1 MSLVLGTLRKN
12 YGPVQALRGVD
23 LEIRRGEFFTLLGP
37 SGCGKTTLLRLIA
50 GLELAD
56 QGSIVHEGRDITKVP
71 ANRRPFNTVFQSYAL
86 FPHLTVQENIAYG
99 PISRGESKIDS
110 LVRAKDALEMVRLQ
124 GFEKRYP
131 HQMSG
136 GQRQRVA
143 LARALI
149 NEPEILLLDEPMSAL
164 DAKLRM
170 EVQVELRRLQRRLG
184 TTFVM
189 VTHDQQEALTVSDRI
204 AVMNAGQFAQVG
216 EVREVFDRPGSK
228 FVADFLGTENFI
240 EAERTGERTVRTSL
254 GTLELDET
262 VPWEK
267 GSLTIRPEKI
277 RLAEPGTPGA
287 WTALVETALYKGGY
301 QVLLLDNGLRVETD
315 ARTQW
320 ATGDAVTATCSSD
333 SLVVLR
339 DEKQG

>member
-1 MSLVLGTLRKN
+1 MSLSIQNLRKN
-12 YGPVQALRGVD
+12 YGAVEALKSVGLD
-23 LEIRRGEFFTLLGP
+23 IQQGEFFSLLGP

-50 GLELAD
+50 GLEMAD
-56 QGSIVHEGRDITKVP
+56 GGVISLGGTDITHRP
-71 ANRRPFNTVFQSYAL
+71 ANKRPFNTVFQSYAL
-86 FPHLTVQENIAYG
+86 FPHMTARENVAYG
-99 PISRGESKIDS
+99 PISRGKNKFDAMSDA
-110 LVRAKDALEMVRLQ
+110 RHALEMVRLK
-124 GFEKRYP
+124 GLEDRYP

-170 EVQVELRRLQRRLG
+170 EVQVELRQLQKRLG

-204 AVMNAGQFAQVG
+204 AVMNAGQFVQVG
-216 EVREVFDRPGSK
+216 AVREVFDRPATK

-240 EAERTGERTVRTSL
+240 EAERSGNRQVRTHL
-254 GTLELDET
+254 GTIDLDEE

-267 GSLTIRPEKI
+267 GALTIRPEKI
-277 RLAEPGTPGA
+277 RLTEAGTPGA
-287 WTALVETALYKGGY
+287 WTAMVQTALYKGGY
-301 QVLLLDNGLRVETD
+301 QVLLLDNGLRIETD

-320 ATGDAVTATCSSD
+320 AAGDAVHATCSSD

-339 DEKQG
+339 DAA

>member
-1 MSLVLGTLRKN
+1 MSLDITTLRKN
-12 YGPVQALRGVD
+12 YGSVQALRGVG
-23 LEIRRGEFFTLLGP
+23 LEINRGEFFTLLGP

-50 GLELAD
+50 GLEQAD
-56 QGSIVHEGRDITKVP
+56 EGSIVHEGKDVTRLP
-71 ANRRPFNTVFQSYAL
+71 ANLRPFNTVFQSYAL
-86 FPHLTVQENIAYG
+86 FPHMTAQENIAYG
-99 PISRGESKIDS
+99 PISRGQSKIDS
-110 LVRAKDALEMVRLQ
+110 LVRARDALETVRLK
-124 GFEKRYP
+124 GFDNRYP

-170 EVQVELRRLQRRLG
+170 EVQVELRQLQKRLG
-184 TTFVM
+184 TTFIM
-189 VTHDQQEALTVSDRI
+189 VTHDHHEALTVSDRI

-216 EVREVFDRPGSK
+216 PVREVFDRPATK

-240 EAERTGERTVRTSL
+240 EAERCGERSVRTSL
-254 GTLELDET
+254 GMMELAED

-267 GSLTIRPEKI
+267 GALTIRPEKI
-277 RLAEPGTPGA
+277 RLSEPGAPGA
-287 WTALVETALYKGGY
+287 WTALVQTALYKGGY

-320 ATGDAVTATCSSD
+320 ATGDAVHAVCSSE
-333 SLVVLR
+333 SLVVLH
-339 DEKQG
+339 DDNG

>member
-1 MSLVLGTLRKN
+1 MSLLLSTLRKN
-12 YGPVQALRGVD
+12 YGSVQALKGVD
-23 LEIRRGEFFTLLGP
+23 LEIKRGEFFTLLGP
-37 SGCGKTTLLRLIA
+37 SGCGKTTLLRLVA
-50 GLELAD
+50 GLEMAD
-56 QGSIVHEGRDITKVP
+56 GGSIVHEGSDITKFP

-86 FPHLTVQENIAYG
+86 FPHMTAQENIAYG
-99 PISRGESKIDS
+99 PISRGASKIDS
-110 LVRAKDALEMVRLQ
+110 LVHAKDFLEMVRLK
-124 GFEKRYP
+124 GFENRYP

-143 LARALI
+143 LARAII

-170 EVQVELRRLQRRLG
+170 EVQVELRQLQRRLG

-204 AVMNAGQFAQVG
+204 AVMNGGEFAQVG
-216 EVREVFDRPGSK
+216 NVREVFDRPATK

-254 GTLELDET
+254 GTLELAED

-277 RLAEPGTPGA
+277 QLAEAGSPGA
-287 WTALVETALYKGGY
+287 WSALVQTALYKGGY

-320 ATGDAVTATCSSD
+320 AAGDAVHGVCASD
-333 SLVVLR
+333 SLVVLQ
-339 DEKQG
+339 DGK

>member
-1 MSLVLGTLRKN
+1 MSLSLENLRKN
-12 YGPVQALRGVD
+12 YGAVQALKGVE
-23 LEIRRGEFFTLLGP
+23 LEIRNGEFFSLLGP

-50 GLELAD
+50 GLEMAD
-56 QGSIVHEGRDITKVP
+56 GGRISLEGKDITLLS
-71 ANRRPFNTVFQSYAL
+71 ANKRPFNTVFQSYAL
-86 FPHLTVQENIAYG
+86 FPHMTAQQNIAYG
-99 PISRGESKIDS
+99 PISRGKSLIDS
-110 LVRAKDALEMVRLQ
+110 MVRAKDALEMVRLK
-124 GFEKRYP
+124 GFEARYP

-170 EVQVELRRLQRRLG
+170 EVQVELRQLQKRLG
-184 TTFVM
+184 TTFIM

-204 AVMNAGQFAQVG
+204 AVMNAGQFVQVG
-216 EVREVFDRPGSK
+216 PVREVFDRPATK

-240 EAERTGERTVRTSL
+240 EAERSGDRQVRTNL
-254 GTLELDET
+254 GMIDLDED

-267 GSLTIRPEKI
+267 GALTIRPEKI
-277 RLAEPGTPGA
+277 RLTEAGAPGA
-287 WTALVETALYKGGY
+287 WTAIVQTALYKGGY
-301 QVLLLDNGLRVETD
+301 QVLLLDNGLRIETD

-320 ATGDAVTATCSSD
+320 ATGDDVHATCSSD

-339 DEKQG
+339 DAA